1 MGETIKHIS
10 EKGLVSIIYEDSLQS
25 YKKDT
30 KNSVKKLAS
39 YLKKYLN
46 KTNLRMETSTYK
58 DA

>member
-1 MGETIKHIS
+1 MGETVIRIS
-10 EKGLVSIIYEDSLQS
+10 EKGLVSIIYEVSLQF

-46 KTNLRMETSTYK
+46 KINLRMEAST
-58 DA
+58 